1 MKTNEWVYLRK
12 KKCENTCI
20 GFKIKEFIHRL
31 ENRCVLRHI
40 SNINF
45 QSWAVLVSQAE
56 KKIQTAISVLLLRP
70 GLYVFM
76 GKNHFKY
83 PYVRTEKI
91 HNMNAIFAFQI
102 NQESKIG

>member
-1 MKTNEWVYLRK
+1 M
-12 KKCENTCI
+12 C
-20 GFKIKEFIHRL
+20 L
-31 ENRCVLRHI
+31 ETH
-40 SNINF
+40 F
-45 QSWAVLVSQAE
+45 QYKFPILGRFGQSGRE

-70 GLYVFM
+70 GLSVFM